1 MQQAVSAMVAISQK
15 AIMIQQPLFEE
26 EPFAK
31 SKMLNVVL
39 LYTLL
44 YIALLG

>member
-1 MQQAVSAMVAISQK
+1 MQQAVSAMVAITQK
-15 AIMIQQPLFEE
+15 AIATQQPLFEE

-31 SKMLNVVL
+31 SNMLNVVF

>member
-1 MQQAVSAMVAISQK
+1 MQQIVSAMVVITQ
-15 AIMIQQPLFEE
+15 MPMTTQQPLFEK

-31 SKMLNVVL
+31 SKMLNVVF

>member
-1 MQQAVSAMVAISQK
+1 MQQAVSAMVAITKK
-15 AIMIQQPLFEE
+15 AITMQQPLFEE

-44 YIALLG
+44 YKALLG

>member
-1 MQQAVSAMVAISQK
+1 MQQTVSAMVVITQK
-15 AIMIQQPLFEE
+15 AMTTQQPLFEE
-26 EPFAK
+26 EPLAK

>member
-1 MQQAVSAMVAISQK
+1 MQQAVSAMVAITQK
-15 AIMIQQPLFEE
+15 AIMTQQPLFEE
-26 EPFAK
+26 ELFDK